1 MGCQFE
7 RRGRSAQ
14 EGGRLLR
21 RKKRIAYEHAVP
33 PFNFVRRFA
42 DALVKDARERLHFV
56 RAERQV
62 NQTGVYCLAA
72 PMGRTRK
79 LRRSGSGRGGGNSG
93 EESVK
98 FEAKPPEQT
107 PGFDDLNET
116 KYGRKQEKLS
126 KLGLR
131 AGELKEIEADPD
143 LAGLLD
149 VRIAAPS

>member
-1 MGCQFE
+1 M
-7 RRGRSAQ
+7 
-14 EGGRLLR
+14 
-21 RKKRIAYEHAVP
+21 
-33 PFNFVRRFA
+33 
-42 DALVKDARERLHFV
+42 
-56 RAERQV
+56 
-62 NQTGVYCLAA
+62 
-72 PMGRTRK
+72 
-79 LRRSGSGRGGGNSG
+79 
-93 EESVK
+93 K